1 MKELK
6 GHFEAR
12 LAAYNRVGS
21 GDKLTLLLHPQE
33 LPTELLGLPL
43 GARLTIAWVAIGDD
57 EKPALAQPVAKE
69 KVSGKDI
76 RFDVPL
82 SNLADQLRRKTRC
95 FHDLSLREQAVL
107 RCKDERFQA
116 WLHNTH
122 GQVFDEADAVLV
134 VRDQCGVQSRRELDT
149 NEDAAAKWKILN
161 DAFETE
167 VMGYAEMV
175 R

>member
-43 GARLTIAWVAIGDD
+43 GARLTIAWVALGDD

-69 KVSGKDI
+69 KAPKEK
-76 RFDVPL
+76 
-82 SNLADQLRRKTRC
+82 RR
-95 FHDLSLREQAVL
+95 FHDLPLSQQAAI
-107 RCKDERFQA
+107 RCEDERFQQ
-116 WLHNTH
+116 WLHKWYRIPPNAGEST
-122 GQVFDEADAVLV
+122 ADAV
-134 VRDQCGVQSRRELDT
+134 RAHCGVQSRKELDT

-161 DAFETE
+161 DAFELETQGW
-167 VMGYAEMV
+167 VEMTQ
-175 R
+175 

>member
-43 GARLTIAWVAIGDD
+43 GARLTIAWVALGDD
-57 EKPALAQPVAKE
+57 EKPALAQPVAKAKAPKE
-69 KVSGKDI
+69 
-76 RFDVPL
+76 
-82 SNLADQLRRKTRC
+82 RRR
-95 FHDLSLREQAVL
+95 FHDLSFREQAVL
-107 RCKDERFQA
+107 RCKDERFMG
-116 WLHNTH
+116 WLI
-122 GQVFDEADAVLV
+122 GLLIG
-134 VRDQCGVQSRRELDT
+134 RDVTSPTPIDTSLTEEHAAAIIRAHCGVQSRKELDT

-161 DAFETE
+161 DAFELETQ
-167 VMGYAEMV
+167 GYAEMV